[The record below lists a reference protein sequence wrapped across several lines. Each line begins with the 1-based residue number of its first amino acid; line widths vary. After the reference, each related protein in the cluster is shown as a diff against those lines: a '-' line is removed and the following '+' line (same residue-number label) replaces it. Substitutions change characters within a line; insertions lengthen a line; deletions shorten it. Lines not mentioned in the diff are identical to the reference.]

1 MYHPHTWNSIQQ
13 AHRPVRC
20 LISQVSFSISAT
32 NPSAHLRTDTDED
45 TASLLYN
52 SMYHPRT
59 RNSIQGTHRPLGC
72 LISPVSF
79 RQSTINHS
87 AILWKLT
94 CKEKYR
100 ILRDFATLFS
110 NLANWSCHQFSNMVR
125 ALVCNSRSCG
135 SALGV
140 PRWNY
145 IMVHHAN
152 FFKITRSLVHNSHSC
167 GSALGVPRWKYIM
180 EPHATYSK
188 WWELLCATALP
199 VAAHWVY
206 HAENTSWYTTLYFL
220 KWWDLWCATALLLVG
235 RFCKRK
241 FTTERGTVL
250 RATVLQDA
258 ALFCIVLQCV
268 AECCSELQNAQLRK
282 TLCYEPMCCSVLQR
296 VATSC
301 RTHNWGRHCAASHS
315 VAACC
320 SVLQSVAA
328 CCRAHNGESHTSLRT
343 TLNVREPHI
352 GMGWL
357 RLVGSLNY
365 KSLVQNIVSFIGLFC
380 KRDL

>member
-125 ALVCNSRSCG
+125 TLVCNSRSCG

-140 PRWNY
+140 PRWKY

-167 GSALGVPRWKYIM
+167 GSALGAPRWKYIM
-180 EPHATYSK
+180 VPHATYSK

-268 AECCSELQNAQLRK
+268 AECCRTHNWERHCVTSQCVAV
-282 TLCYEPMCCSVLQR
+282 CCSVLQR
-296 VATSC
+296 VAEPTIEEDTVL
-301 RTHNWGRHCAASHS
+301 RAT
-315 VAACC
+315 
-320 SVLQSVAA
+320 VLQRVAE
-328 CCRAHNGESHTSLRT
+328 CCRVLQRVARLTIERATHRCGPRWMWESHT
-343 TLNVREPHI
+343 
-352 GMGWL
+352 
-357 RLVGSLNY
+357 
-365 KSLVQNIVSFIGLFC
+365 
-380 KRDL
+380 